1 MKAARVLRFGSP
13 NVITND
19 DLPQPEPAANQQSGI
34 GSGPVERLDSSR
46 NPILDRESA
55 GGSSTKNAS

>member
-1 MKAARVLRFGSP
+1 MKAARVLRFDSP
-13 NVITND
+13 NAITND

-34 GSGPVERLDSSR
+34 GSRSVGRSDRSR

-55 GGSSTKNAS
+55 EGSATKNAS